1 MVEIAIPRETLLYT
15 AAAPFEAARYVSKL
29 PSGHRSRRL
38 HGHSF
43 LAKIR
48 ATLPPRWAS
57 FPGAEVDELGQRLEH
72 VVAALDYNSLNDQV
86 PEPTDENL
94 ARWIRDRIDLV
105 EIDTIGVQST
115 IHQGAD
121 LDGSQNAHIWRRYI
135 LESAHR
141 LPNVPPGH
149 QCGRMHGHGFQ
160 IIVHANQNIGSSD
173 MGVDYDTLDA
183 LWAPLHVD
191 LDRACLNDIAGLENP
206 TSEMIS
212 AWIWRRLKP
221 DLPSLSWITVYE
233 TASCG
238 ANYDGNRYRI
248 WKEMTLDSS
257 LTLHNAP
264 ERDARRRIHGHT
276 YTLRLHIDAP
286 LDQVMG
292 WTIDFGD
299 VKALFAPIFKRLDHQ
314 PLHELEGMAQPDTA
328 NVVRWT
334 WNEARKTLP
343 QVDRIDLYE
352 RRGGGVILSTADA
365 HIALPI

>member
-1 MVEIAIPRETLLYT
+1 MDTILGEKLLYT
-15 AAAPFEAARYVSKL
+15 AAAPFEAARFVSKL
-29 PSGHRSRRL
+29 PPGHRSHRL

-48 ATLPPRWAS
+48 ASLPTGWAS
-57 FPGAEVDELGQRLEH
+57 FRGAEVDELGQRLEQ
-72 VVAALDYNSLNDQV
+72 VVAALDYRSLNEV
-86 PEPTDENL
+86 IPEPTDENL
-94 ARWIRDRIDLV
+94 ARWIRDRIDLAEV
-105 EIDTIGVQST
+105 DTIGVQST
-115 IHQGAD
+115 AHEGAD
-121 LDGSQNAHIWRRYI
+121 LDTAQNAHIWRRYI

-141 LPNVPPGH
+141 LPNVPLGH

-160 IIVHANQNIGSSD
+160 IILHANQDVGSSD
-173 MGVDYDTLDA
+173 MGIDYDSLDA
-183 LWAPLHVD
+183 LWAPLHAE
-191 LDRACLNDIAGLENP
+191 LDRACLNDISGLENP

-221 DLPSLSWITVYE
+221 ELPSLTWVTVYE

-238 ANYDGNRYRI
+238 ANYDGSRYRI

-257 LTLHNAP
+257 LTLRSAP
-264 ERDARRRIHGHT
+264 EGDPRRRIHGHT

-299 VKALFAPIFKRLDHQ
+299 VKELFAPIFKQIDHQ
-314 PLHELEGMAQPDTA
+314 PLHELDGITQPDTA
-328 NVVRWT
+328 NLAHWIWT
-334 WNEARKTLP
+334 ETHTALP
-343 QVDRIDLYE
+343 QVDRLDLYE
-352 RRGGGVILSTADA
+352 RRGCGVILSSAGS